1 MIPIMRNRGYV
12 ISAFDLENVKTQD
25 YVAPQE
31 DIPTSK
37 PTYTPP
43 VLIEDR
49 VSLTTEID
57 QKSMFGTLV
66 FSDLK
71 LQDPDSDLA
80 IYMDTVLFDVSH
92 PKNIVK
98 TSIQGRAGTV
108 KEYISD
114 GDYSISIK
122 GAIVNSIGTAY
133 PEHDVKSLIELL
145 QLPVALIA
153 TSPYLQLFNIY
164 SLVVDDYSFPQ
175 RAGFENTQFIQLS
188 CSSDE
193 PIELVLNA

>member
-1 MIPIMRNRGYV
+1 MPNRGYV
-12 ISAFDLENVKTQD
+12 ISAFNLENVKTQD
-25 YVAPQE
+25 YVAPKE
-31 DIPTSK
+31 DIPTTE
-37 PTYTPP
+37 PTFTPP

-98 TSIQGRAGTV
+98 TSMQGRAGTV

-133 PEHDVKSLIELL
+133 PEHDVKTLIELL
-145 QLPVALIA
+145 QLPTALIV

-164 SLVVDDYSFPQ
+164 SLVVDDYTFPQ
-175 RAGFENTQFIQLS
+175 REGFENTQFIQLS